1 MKRFL
6 ENDVGRFGKQGG
18 IPNKAL
24 SLMIT
29 ALNLMIH
36 MSATYKDQKRKR
48 KRLITNG
55 SRHV

>member
-6 ENDVGRFGKQGG
+6 EKDVGRFGKQGG
-18 IPNKAL
+18 FPDKAL
-24 SLMIT
+24 LLLIT

-36 MSATYKDQKRKR
+36 TSATYKDQKRKR